1 MTILL
6 LGDLTGRSRVALRML
21 TGELENRGHEVL
33 ALPTALIS
41 NTLNLGR
48 AAIADTTDYLLEAL
62 ETWEALGL
70 SYDLLYIGYVT
81 GLAQAEKLCRVADA
95 ARARGVPVVVDPI
108 LGDHGRRYNSVS
120 VEQAEAMARL
130 IRHADIITP
139 NLTEACLMTGQPYE
153 NADVDALLDALG
165 GAETSVLVTSAGDA
179 VAGKDARTGRRFR
192 VPFRRIPGEH
202 WGTGDRFCALLL
214 DALAGGLPLEQ
225 AAKRA
230 SVHGARDLRQHRLPR
245 AEQPHHRRGSRPC
258 LRPRPAGG
266 GRSKPH
272 FCTQG
277 L

>member
-48 AAIADTTDYLLEAL
+48 AAMADTTEYLLEAL
-62 ETWEALGL
+62 ETWE
-70 SYDLLYIGYVT
+70 
-81 GLAQAEKLCRVADA
+81 
-95 ARARGVPVVVDPI
+95 
-108 LGDHGRRYNSVS
+108 
-120 VEQAEAMARL
+120 
-130 IRHADIITP
+130 
-139 NLTEACLMTGQPYE
+139 
-153 NADVDALLDALG
+153 ALG

-225 AAKRA
+225 AARCA
-230 SVHGARDLRQHRLPR
+230 SDGVYEALLKG
-245 AEQPHHRRGSRPC
+245 
-258 LRPRPAGG
+258 
-266 GRSKPH
+266 
-272 FCTQG
+272 
-277 L
+277 

>member
-33 ALPTALIS
+33 ALPTVLIS

-120 VEQAEAMARL
+120 MEQAEAMARL

-139 NLTEACLMTGQPYE
+139 NLTEACLMAGQP
-153 NADVDALLDALG
+153 
-165 GAETSVLVTSAGDA
+165 
-179 VAGKDARTGRRFR
+179 
-192 VPFRRIPGEH
+192 
-202 WGTGDRFCALLL
+202 
-214 DALAGGLPLEQ
+214 
-225 AAKRA
+225 
-230 SVHGARDLRQHRLPR
+230 HRLAQVQPR
-245 AEQPHHRRGSRPC
+245 QDQP
-258 LRPRPAGG
+258 
-266 GRSKPH
+266 
-272 FCTQG
+272 QG
-277 L
+277 LLRIVPAAGRDGAFGHPVFFHQPYPQTALRLFCRHSKTSFCFFSSCI

>member
-139 NLTEACLMTGQPYE
+139 NLTEACLMAGQPYE
-153 NADVDALLDALG
+153 NADVDAVLDALG
-165 GAETSVLVTSAGDA
+165 GAQTSVLVTSAGDA

-214 DALAGGLPLEQ
+214 DALASGLPLEQ
-225 AAKRA
+225 AARRA
-230 SVHGARDLRQHRLPR
+230 SDGVYEALLNG
-245 AEQPHHRRGSRPC
+245 
-258 LRPRPAGG
+258 
-266 GRSKPH
+266 
-272 FCTQG
+272 
-277 L
+277 

>member
-41 NTLNLGR
+41 NTLNLG
-48 AAIADTTDYLLEAL
+48 
-62 ETWEALGL
+62 
-70 SYDLLYIGYVT
+70 
-81 GLAQAEKLCRVADA
+81 
-95 ARARGVPVVVDPI
+95 
-108 LGDHGRRYNSVS
+108 DHGRRYNSVS

-139 NLTEACLMTGQPYE
+139 NLTEACLMAGQPYE

-230 SVHGARDLRQHRLPR
+230 SDGVYEALLNG
-245 AEQPHHRRGSRPC
+245 
-258 LRPRPAGG
+258 
-266 GRSKPH
+266 
-272 FCTQG
+272 
-277 L
+277 

>member
-48 AAIADTTDYLLEAL
+48 AAIADTTDYLFEAL

-120 VEQAEAMARL
+120 MEQAEAMAQL

-139 NLTEACLMTGQPYE
+139 NLTEACLMAGQPYE

-165 GAETSVLVTSAGDA
+165 GAQTSVLVTSAGDA
-179 VAGKDARTGRRFR
+179 VAEGRAHGQALSRPVPADSRRALGHGRPLLRAAAGCAGQRASARTG
-192 VPFRRIPGEH
+192 G
-202 WGTGDRFCALLL
+202 
-214 DALAGGLPLEQ
+214 Q
-225 AAKRA
+225 A
-230 SVHGARDLRQHRLPR
+230 RQ
-245 AEQPHHRRGSRPC
+245 RRGV
-258 LRPRPAGG
+258 
-266 GRSKPH
+266 
-272 FCTQG
+272 
-277 L
+277 

>member
-1 MTILL
+1 
-6 LGDLTGRSRVALRML
+6 
-21 TGELENRGHEVL
+21 
-33 ALPTALIS
+33 
-41 NTLNLGR
+41 
-48 AAIADTTDYLLEAL
+48 
-62 ETWEALGL
+62 
-70 SYDLLYIGYVT
+70 
-81 GLAQAEKLCRVADA
+81 
-95 ARARGVPVVVDPI
+95 VVDPI

-120 VEQAEAMARL
+120 MEQAEAMARL
-130 IRHADIITP
+130 IHHADIITP

-230 SVHGARDLRQHRLPR
+230 SDGVYEALLKG
-245 AEQPHHRRGSRPC
+245 
-258 LRPRPAGG
+258 
-266 GRSKPH
+266 
-272 FCTQG
+272 
-277 L
+277 

>member
-48 AAIADTTDYLLEAL
+48 AAIADTTEYLLEAL

-120 VEQAEAMARL
+120 VEQAEAMAQL

-165 GAETSVLVTSAGDA
+165 GAQTSVLVTLSL
-179 VAGKDARTGRRFR
+179 
-192 VPFRRIPGEH
+192 IH
-202 WGTGDRFCALLL
+202 I
-214 DALAGGLPLEQ
+214 
-225 AAKRA
+225 
-230 SVHGARDLRQHRLPR
+230 
-245 AEQPHHRRGSRPC
+245 
-258 LRPRPAGG
+258 
-266 GRSKPH
+266 
-272 FCTQG
+272 
-277 L
+277 

>member
-48 AAIADTTDYLLEAL
+48 AAIADTTDYL
-62 ETWEALGL
+62 LGL

-214 DALAGGLPLEQ
+214 DALASGLPLEQ

-230 SVHGARDLRQHRLPR
+230 SDGVYEALLKG
-245 AEQPHHRRGSRPC
+245 
-258 LRPRPAGG
+258 
-266 GRSKPH
+266 
-272 FCTQG
+272 
-277 L
+277 

>member
-62 ETWEALGL
+62 ETWETLGL

-165 GAETSVLVTSAGDA
+165 GAQTSVLVTSAGDA
-179 VAGKDARTGRRFR
+179 VAGKDARTGAFASRS
-192 VPFRRIPGEH
+192 
-202 WGTGDRFCALLL
+202 
-214 DALAGGLPLEQ
+214 GGFP
-225 AAKRA
+225 A
-230 SVHGARDLRQHRLPR
+230 STGARATASARCCWMRW
-245 AEQPHHRRGSRPC
+245 
-258 LRPRPAGG
+258 PAGF
-266 GRSKPH
+266 RSNRRPGAPATGCMKP
-272 FCTQG
+272 F
-277 L
+277 

>member
-1 MTILL
+1 M
-6 LGDLTGRSRVALRML
+6 
-21 TGELENRGHEVL
+21 
-33 ALPTALIS
+33 
-41 NTLNLGR
+41 
-48 AAIADTTDYLLEAL
+48 
-62 ETWEALGL
+62 
-70 SYDLLYIGYVT
+70 T

-139 NLTEACLMTGQPYE
+139 NLTEACLMAGQPYE

-165 GAETSVLVTSAGDA
+165 GAQTSVLVTSAGDA

-192 VPFRRIPGEH
+192 VPFRRIPGEY

-225 AAKRA
+225 AAKCA
-230 SVHGARDLRQHRLPR
+230 SDGVYEALLNG
-245 AEQPHHRRGSRPC
+245 
-258 LRPRPAGG
+258 
-266 GRSKPH
+266 
-272 FCTQG
+272 
-277 L
+277 